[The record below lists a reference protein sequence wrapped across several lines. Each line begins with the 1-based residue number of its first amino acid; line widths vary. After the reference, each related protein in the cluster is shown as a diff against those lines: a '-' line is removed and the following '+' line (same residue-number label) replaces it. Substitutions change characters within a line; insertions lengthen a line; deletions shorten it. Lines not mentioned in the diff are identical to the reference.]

1 MELKQK
7 IQNFENHYMKG
18 EAYGYALALIS
29 YDGETEGPAAA
40 IEERSKAIGI
50 LSMEAFKHNRS
61 PEYEKIIADL
71 EASKKDLDKK
81 WQRIVYLA
89 RKNIDD
95 AKKIP
100 PEEQRAFAE
109 LTTKAQHVWKEAKQK
124 SDFKIFQPYL
134 EKVVE
139 FNRKFAKYLG
149 PIDGKL
155 YNRLL
160 DNYEEGIK
168 IEDLDKFFATL
179 RARIVPLVKKIQA
192 SKVKIKDDF
201 LFKKIPHDQQ
211 MEFGKELAAI
221 LGYNLK
227 NGMIKETEHPF
238 MNSISKNDVRFTT
251 HIYENDFTNS
261 MFSVAH
267 EAGHAIYEQN
277 IAEDL
282 RGGPIGGGASMAF
295 HESQSRFHEN
305 IIGRSEEFVSV
316 LFPLLKKKFPNQ
328 LKGVTAKDFYL
339 AINKVQPSFIRIEAD
354 ELTYSLHIMVRYEI
368 EKQLIAGEI
377 EVKDLPKVWNQK
389 YKEYLGIT
397 PPNDAKGVLQDVHWS
412 FGGIGYFF
420 SYALGNAYSAQ
431 LLHAMKKDLNINK
444 AFKSLDLKPVRKWMY
459 DHLYKYG
466 KLLPPK
472 ELIKK
477 ATGEALNPNYYC
489 DYLEEKFS
497 KIYKIK

>member
-7 IQNFENHYMKG
+7 IQNFENHYQKAK
-18 EAYGYALALIS
+18 AYSYALALIGF
-29 YDGETEGPAAA
+29 DGETEGPESA
-40 IEERSKAIGI
+40 IEERSQAVGI
-50 LSMEAFKHNRS
+50 LSMEAFKHSRS
-61 PEYEKIIADL
+61 PEYEKIIKDL
-71 EASKKDLDKK
+71 ESSKSKLDPK
-81 WQRIVYLA
+81 WKRIVYLR
-89 RKNIDD
+89 RKALDD

-109 LTTKAQHVWKEAKQK
+109 LTSKAQHVWREAKNK
-124 SDFKIFQPYL
+124 SDFKLFLPYL

-139 FNRKFAKYLG
+139 FNKKFAKYLG

-160 DNYEEGIK
+160 DDYEEGIR

-179 RARIVPLVKKIQA
+179 RARIVPLVKKIQQ

-201 LFKKIPHDQQ
+201 LFKKVPHIQQ
-211 MEFGKELAAI
+211 LEFGKELATL
-221 LGYNLK
+221 LGYNFK

-238 MNSISKNDVRFTT
+238 MNTISKNDVRVTT
-251 HIYENDFTNS
+251 HIYEDDFTNS
-261 MFSVAH
+261 MFSIAH

-295 HESQSRFHEN
+295 HESQSRFYEN
-305 IIGRSEEFVSV
+305 IIGRSEAFVSV
-316 LFPLLKKKFPNQ
+316 LFPILKKKFPSQ

-339 AINKVQPSFIRIEAD
+339 AINKVQPSLIRIEAD

-377 EVKDLPKVWNQK
+377 EVKDLPKIWNQK
-389 YKEYLGIT
+389 YKEYLGVT

-431 LLHAMKKDLNINK
+431 LLHAMKKDMDVKK
-444 AFKSLDLKPVRKWMY
+444 AFAKKDLAPVRKWMY
-459 DHLYKYG
+459 DHVYKYG
-466 KLLPPK
+466 RLLPPK

-477 ATGEALNPNYYC
+477 ATGEPLNPNYYC
-489 DYLEEKFS
+489 DYLEEKFG
-497 KIYKIK
+497 KIYKVK